1 MVPNAGFVRKRREV
15 NPLESSRPHGA
26 ADVAVAYSG
35 QHLSVTVAW
44 AEDVAISQSTS
55 AAAAALPSSAAA
67 ARNTTTF
74 IHKEDLT
81 DLGTHQHAQHFD
93 QALTCIRKEDSNTL
107 ITPRTHSPRQPRL
120 SQAWRSVKRAD
131 RARRRPTVKFLKT
144 ISRRGNVAGRCP
156 APRWGSRPDPAQE
169 SLHCVIAFRNYRCAF
184 FNFCRI
190 PIRVPALPSMS

>member
-1 MVPNAGFVRKRREV
+1 MRSMASGAADRSIDCNPPLSIVALSSQSMVPNAGFVRKRREV

-81 DLGTHQHAQHFD
+81 DLKTHQHAPSISTKHLHVY
-93 QALTCIRKEDSNTL
+93 ARRTATL
-107 ITPRTHSPRQPRL
+107 SSHLAHIHQDNRGSHKL
-120 SQAWRSVKRAD
+120 GEVKRA
-131 RARRRPTVKFLKT
+131 
-144 ISRRGNVAGRCP
+144 
-156 APRWGSRPDPAQE
+156 E
-169 SLHCVIAFRNYRCAF
+169 
-184 FNFCRI
+184 
-190 PIRVPALPSMS
+190 